1 MMKVMKTHKHV
12 ETDQADEPETNA
24 QYLSG
29 NIQLDQQ
36 EDQQKDQQQQQIQ
49 GEQVEI
55 QARNGEDER
64 SMTFQTLS
72 IKTKIQSF
80 SAKIEE
86 CKVLQKRRSPIAL

>member
-1 MMKVMKTHKHV
+1 MPTDEERVKGKDR

-80 SAKIEE
+80 FCLKKAVPSGGCGNI
-86 CKVLQKRRSPIAL
+86 ST